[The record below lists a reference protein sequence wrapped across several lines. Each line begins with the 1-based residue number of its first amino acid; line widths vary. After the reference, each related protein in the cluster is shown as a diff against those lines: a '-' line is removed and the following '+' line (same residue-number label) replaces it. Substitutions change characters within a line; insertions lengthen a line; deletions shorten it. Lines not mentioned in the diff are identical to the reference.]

1 MHIYRDSPSWS
12 GIRPRALVVY
22 RDFHGLRITDSL
34 QSAFLPL
41 VALDSLRSR
50 TGCDYRAHLTAE
62 LRESP
67 GVTHGDA
74 EPGSSPARFPRSLLI
89 PRMQNLGPGEW
100 PHSARA
106 AALHSLML
114 SRLRPLLTSTQNSS
128 GICGLSHSTCH
139 QGVAPEQS
147 LVGG

>member
-12 GIRPRALVVY
+12 GIGPRALVVY
-22 RDFHGLRITDSL
+22 RDFHSLRITDSL

-50 TGCDYRAHLTAE
+50 TGCDYHAHLTAE

-67 GVTHGDA
+67 GVTHGHA

-106 AALHSLML
+106 AELHRL
-114 SRLRPLLTSTQNSS
+114 SRLRPPLTNTQNSS